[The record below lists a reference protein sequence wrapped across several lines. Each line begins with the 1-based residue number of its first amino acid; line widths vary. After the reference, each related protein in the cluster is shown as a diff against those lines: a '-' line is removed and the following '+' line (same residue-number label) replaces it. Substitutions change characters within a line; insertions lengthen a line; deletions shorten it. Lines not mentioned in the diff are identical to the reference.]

1 MRGVVLGVLIA
12 ILIVAGQPVSATVTP
27 PPAQIACDFVTG
39 GGYIVG
45 GATIEP
51 QPPLTLADGAKG
63 NFGVGGGVRNGVFWG
78 HLEYNDHSA
87 SSPLQ
92 QVHGTSVTGYFVGGS
107 DNSRII
113 TGIAEVNGIDGFA
126 YSVEVTDNAE
136 PGRGADVFSIHVEWT
151 TPYTAGGILGGGNI
165 QLHEP
170 NASNAP
176 PPNMTCSPTGI
187 HAESR
192 ADKRREFGWRPRP

>member
-1 MRGVVLGVLIA
+1 MRGIVRGALIA
-12 ILIVAGQPVSATVTP
+12 IVIAAGQPVSATVTP

-45 GATIEP
+45 VTIQP
-51 QPPLTLADGAKG
+51 QPLLTLTDGTKG
-63 NFGVGGGVRNGVFWG
+63 NFGVGGGVRNGALWG
-78 HLEYNDHSA
+78 HLEYNDHGMN
-87 SSPLQ
+87 PPF
-92 QVHGTSVTGYFVGGS
+92 QVHGTSVTGYFVGGT

-126 YSVEVTDNAE
+126 YTVEVTDNAE

-176 PPNMTCSPTGI
+176 PPNMTC
-187 HAESR
+187 AQ
-192 ADKRREFGWRPRP
+192 